1 MTDRIDQVEKWG
13 SLVQVIFTGG
23 EPFLLGEGLFKIIKH
38 CSKKKLLTRIV
49 SNAYWASSNHKAE
62 KIISRLKTI
71 GLTEIN
77 FSVDDF
83 HQEFIP
89 IQYIKNAVNA
99 CEENHLP
106 VLLAHKKMNGSKIT
120 IGSLEEMLGRK
131 LPVYDPGKEE
141 KHNTMISTG
150 WTVPLGKG
158 SDAVSKDDWMPDD
171 DGASWDRACSRVL
184 EQLIFTPQK
193 ELSICCGVAS
203 PHIKEFR
210 FKINGNDL
218 LTTIEKANSDFI
230 TNWLSLEGPY
240 GMMRFIKKH
249 DPSIEFHKRYVQSC
263 HLCNDI
269 FTRDD
274 TRLVLR
280 KHMSKYHHVIQTKRI
295 GLEYCREKIID
306 IKEEEIGVRP

>member
-1 MTDRIDQVEKWG
+1 MADRIDQVEKWG

-23 EPFLLGEGLFKIIKH
+23 EPFLLGEDLFEIIKY

-49 SNAYWASSNHKAE
+49 SNAYWASSNHKTD
-62 KIISRLKTI
+62 KIISRLRTV

-89 IQYIKNAVNA
+89 IQYIRNAVNA
-99 CEENHLP
+99 CEKNHLP
-106 VLLAHKKMNGSKIT
+106 VLLAHKRINGSKIT
-120 IGSLEEMLGRK
+120 IGFLEEVLGRK
-131 LPVYDPGKEE
+131 LPVYVPGK
-141 KHNTMISTG
+141 KDKRNTMISTG
-150 WTVPLGKG
+150 WTVPVGRG
-158 SDAVSKDDWMPDD
+158 SNLISKDDWMPNK
-171 DGASWDRACSRVL
+171 GASWDGACSRVL

-203 PHIKEFR
+203 PYIKEFR
-210 FKINGNDL
+210 FKINGTDL
-218 LTTIEKANSDFI
+218 LTAIEKANSDFI

-249 DPSIEFHKRYVQSC
+249 DSSIRFHEKYVQSC

-280 KHMSKYHHVIQTKRI
+280 KHMNKYLHVIQTKRM
-295 GLEYCREKIID
+295 GLEYCRQII
-306 IKEEEIGVRP
+306 K